1 MKKIKIC
8 GMFDIENIN
17 SVGQE
22 HIDMMGFIFYPKSKR
37 YLSRD
42 INKAVDNLP
51 HHIQKVGVFVNATRE
66 EIEQR
71 IKQYKLDYVQLHGN
85 ESPEDCAYYKEQGIK
100 VIKAFSIGTAED
112 LSQLEQYEPYCDLF
126 VFDTP
131 TPQHGGSGL
140 SFDWRVLQHYQAS
153 TPYLLSGGLG
163 LHNIQSALLLRD
175 TRLAGFDL
183 NSKLENDQHH
193 KDITL
198 VKELVKKIRNYE
210 RI

>member
-8 GMFDIENIN
+8 GMFDIDNIN

-37 YLSRD
+37 YVSTD

-51 HHIQKVGVFVNATRE
+51 HPIQKVGVFVNATRE
-66 EIEQR
+66 EITQR
-71 IKQYKLDYVQLHGN
+71 IKHYKLDYIQLHGN
-85 ESPEDCAYYKEQGIK
+85 ESPEDCAYHKEQGIK
-100 VIKAFSIGTAED
+100 VIKAFSIGVKED
-112 LSQLEQYEPYCDLF
+112 FSQIEQYESYCDLF

-131 TPQHGGSGL
+131 TPEYGGSGL
-140 SFDWRVLQHYQAS
+140 SFDWDVLQHYQGS

-175 TRLAGFDL
+175 DRLAGFDL

-193 KDITL
+193 KEITL
-198 VKELVKKIRNYE
+198 VRKLVKEIRDYE